1 MIDPKKIEQIAR
13 QVHESMPKGLRDLG
27 EDVEKKIRQ
36 VLQSQ
41 LTRLDLVSREEFDV
55 QTQVLLRTREK
66 LALLEQRLNDLEN
79 RSPNQL
85 SGGQQQRVAIARSLC
100 MNPQVMLF
108 DEVTAALDPEMVQ
121 EVLEVIRDLAGSGMT
136 LLIVTHEL
144 AFARAVADRIVFME
158 KGQILEQGSPHQFF
172 DNPRSQRARQFLA
185 KFSYTNVIKRKE
197 SA

>member
-66 LALLEQRLNDLEN
+66 LALLEQRISDLES
-79 RSPNQL
+79 R
-85 SGGQQQRVAIARSLC
+85 
-100 MNPQVMLF
+100 
-108 DEVTAALDPEMVQ
+108 TAAPSVE
-121 EVLEVIRDLAGSGMT
+121 
-136 LLIVTHEL
+136 
-144 AFARAVADRIVFME
+144 E
-158 KGQILEQGSPHQFF
+158 KQ
-172 DNPRSQRARQFLA
+172 
-185 KFSYTNVIKRKE
+185 
-197 SA
+197 